1 MQRDTNFSARKL
13 CYYAMVSAILIFL
26 PMQTAIDS
34 VKAAPPTVEMVLNA
48 HFDRVAGPETGD
60 AAFFPDTQS
69 DWYDHSVSMP
79 TVEFD
84 GKMYRMWFVGHT
96 ITSAPEIPY
105 GSYEQIGLATSDDG
119 MHWKIANQGQPVIKI
134 GVPGTFDDAGLAHPF
149 ALRVGDQYMLWYGGI
164 DGRTGEDVGVNP
176 PHVRVEQ
183 IGLATS
189 PDGIHWTRAN
199 GGKPVL
205 KIGPPGS
212 IDSIQVT
219 GCHVIRRDDEFVMW
233 YGAYNGSHTIGLASS
248 PDGIHWTKENQGR
261 SITGLSGTEKLGPS
275 IHFDG
280 RRYLMLYNTD
290 LASSGGAKG
299 LWTTFAA
306 TSLDGL
312 HWEPALDHHPLL
324 GPAPPGNFGS
334 ADGKKGNNHA
344 VHPTKM
350 IFVGN
355 SVCVWYGAE
364 GNEPVK
370 GLSWAHNA
378 IGLMKG
384 KIQP

>member
-1 MQRDTNFSARKL
+1 MQLDTNFSAHNL
-13 CYYAMVSAILIFL
+13 CYYATVLAILIFL

-34 VKAAPPTVEMVLNA
+34 VQAAQPTVEMVLNA
-48 HFDRVAGPETGD
+48 QFNRVAGPETGD
-60 AAFFPDTQS
+60 AALFPDTQS

-84 GKMYRMWFVGHT
+84 GEMYRMWFVGHT
-96 ITSAPEIPY
+96 MTSAPDIPY

-119 MHWKIANQGQPVIKI
+119 MHWKIANQGRPVMKI
-134 GVPGTFDDAGLAHPF
+134 GPSGTFDDAGLAHPF

-164 DGRTGEDVGVNP
+164 DGRAGEDVGVNP

-233 YGAYNGSHTIGLASS
+233 YGAYNGSHTNGCSHLQRC
-248 PDGIHWTKENQGR
+248 PNYR
-261 SITGLSGTEKLGPS
+261 
-275 IHFDG
+275 
-280 RRYLMLYNTD
+280 
-290 LASSGGAKG
+290 
-299 LWTTFAA
+299 
-306 TSLDGL
+306 
-312 HWEPALDHHPLL
+312 AL
-324 GPAPPGNFGS
+324 
-334 ADGKKGNNHA
+334 
-344 VHPTKM
+344 
-350 IFVGN
+350 
-355 SVCVWYGAE
+355 E
-364 GNEPVK
+364 
-370 GLSWAHNA
+370 
-378 IGLMKG
+378 
-384 KIQP
+384 Q